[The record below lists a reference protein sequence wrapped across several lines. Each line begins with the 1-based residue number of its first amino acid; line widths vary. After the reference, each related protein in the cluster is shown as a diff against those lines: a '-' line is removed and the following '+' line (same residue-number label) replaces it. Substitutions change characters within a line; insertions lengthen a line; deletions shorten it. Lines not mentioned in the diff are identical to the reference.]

1 MISKNNENT
10 NKIKKITFIFILIL
24 LCLIILLFSIFDTI
38 NSYRRLPTLNS
49 KIEET
54 AIRGNIISADNFKIT
69 RSTKIYKA
77 LIDTRHLNI
86 HTKELFIKLFS
97 IYSNM
102 SIKKLRKKIN
112 KSLLKPGTLVLTYN
126 IDSRTA
132 KNLKELSFKLRR
144 LGVFKYRKVK
154 GGKILVSLSIVESG
168 EKRLYSYEDT
178 LSPVIGYTNKFETS
192 NEKTKVQGI
201 KGLEKKYNV
210 LLNNNKDGV
219 LSGSRDV
226 LSYIS
231 FDKKSTIKK
240 RIDGANLILNIPL
253 TLQKDIEM
261 ILDVYKEKFSA
272 DEIIIAV
279 MESSSGKI
287 LSLASSN
294 RFNPQKI
301 KQKDISFFS
310 VNAIEYQFEPGSVI
324 KPITMALLL
333 DKNKIKKNELIFAHN
348 RVKERNGKK
357 TFTKGRIKIGRF
369 YIKDDHIFKKNY
381 LSLDD
386 IIIHSS
392 NIGILQLAQR
402 LKATEIHA
410 GFKKFGFEKKTGID
424 LPYEKKGKLPKIW
437 QLAVGEKKKKDNVY
451 KATISYGQGMTSTF
465 MQLLKAYAIFD
476 NKGLSIKPK
485 ILSHFSIDENKYKI
499 EQDNPKRVISE
510 KTAKEIK
517 RMLIKTVNKGTG
529 RIAHID
535 GLIIGGK
542 TGTAQIARRGA
553 YLKKYISSFFGFV
566 NDEHNKY
573 TIGVTVINPVSTG
586 KYWYYHYAASS
597 AAPVFKEIIN
607 NMVKLN
613 YLKLKQDI
621 IKK

>member
-1 MISKNNENT
+1 MISKDNENT

-24 LCLIILLFSIFDTI
+24 LCLVILLFSVFDTI

-54 AIRGNIISADNFKIT
+54 AIRGDIISADNFKIT

-77 LIDTRHLNI
+77 VIDTRHLNI
-86 HTKELFIKLFS
+86 HTKDLFIKLFS

-112 KSLLKPGTLVLTYN
+112 KSLLKPGNLVLTYN
-126 IDSRTA
+126 IDSKTA

-154 GGKILVSLSIVESG
+154 GGKILLSLNIIETG
-168 EKRLYSYEDT
+168 ERRLHSYGDS
-178 LSPVIGYTNKFETS
+178 LSPVIGRTEKVKTS
-192 NEKTKVQGI
+192 GHKIKLHGR
-201 KGLEKKYNV
+201 KGLERKYNV
-210 LLNNNKDGV
+210 LLNNKKDGV
-219 LSGSRDV
+219 LSGSRDI

-231 FDKKSTIKK
+231 FDRKSTIKK
-240 RIDGANLILNIPL
+240 RVDGANLILNIPL

-261 ILDVYKEKFSA
+261 ILDIYKKKLSA
-272 DEIIIAV
+272 DEIIVAV

-294 RFNPQKI
+294 RFNPQRI
-301 KQKDISFFS
+301 KQKDISFFN

-333 DKNKIKKNELIFAHN
+333 DKNKVRKNELIFAHN
-348 RVKERNGKK
+348 RLQQRNGKNNFK
-357 TFTKGRIKIGRF
+357 KGRIKIGKY
-369 YIKDDHIFKKNY
+369 YIKDDHVFKKHY

-392 NIGILQLAQR
+392 NIGILKLAQR
-402 LKATEIHA
+402 LKATEMHA
-410 GFKKFGFEKKTGID
+410 GFKKFGFEQKTGID
-424 LPYEKKGKLPKIW
+424 LPYERKGKLPKIW
-437 QLAVGEKKKKDNVY
+437 QLAVGEKKKRDNVY
-451 KATISYGQGMTSTF
+451 KATMSYGQGMTSTF
-465 MQLLKAYAIFD
+465 IQLLKAYSVFD
-476 NKGLSIKPK
+476 NNGLAIKPK
-485 ILSHFSIDENKYKI
+485 ILSYFSIDDNKYKI
-499 EQDNPKRVISE
+499 EQDSPKRIVSK
-510 KTAKEIK
+510 KTANEIK

-529 RIAHID
+529 RTAHID

-542 TGTAQIARRGA
+542 TGTAQIAGRGA

-566 NDEHNKY
+566 NDKHNKY
-573 TIGVTVINPVSTG
+573 TIGVTVINPISTG

-597 AAPVFKEIIN
+597 AAPVFKEIVQTL
-607 NMVKLN
+607 VKLN
-613 YLKLKQDI
+613 YLKPKQDI

>member
-10 NKIKKITFIFILIL
+10 NKIKKIIFIFTLML
-24 LCLIILLFSIFDTI
+24 LCLIILMFSIFDTI

-54 AIRGNIISADNFKIT
+54 AIRGNIISSDNFQIT

-77 LIDTRHLNI
+77 VIDTRHLNL
-86 HTKELFIKLFS
+86 HTKDLFIKLFS

-102 SIKKLRKKIN
+102 NIKKLRKKIN
-112 KSLLKPGTLVLTYN
+112 KSLLKPATLVLTYN
-126 IDSRTA
+126 IDERTA

-154 GGKILVSLSIVESG
+154 GGKILLGLSIVESG

-192 NEKTKVQGI
+192 NEKTKVEGI

-210 LLNNNKDGV
+210 LLNSNKDGV
-219 LSGSRDV
+219 LSGNRDI

-231 FDKKSTIKK
+231 FDKKSMIKK

-253 TLQKDIEM
+253 TLQKDIEI
-261 ILDVYKEKFSA
+261 ILDVYKKKFSA

-301 KQKDISFFS
+301 KQKDISSLS

-324 KPITMALLL
+324 KPISMALLL
-333 DKNKIKKNELIFAHN
+333 DKNRVKKNELVFAHN
-348 RVKERNGKK
+348 KIKK
-357 TFTKGRIKIGRF
+357 MNSKKIFKKGRIKVGKF
-369 YIKDDHIFKKNY
+369 YIKDDHVFKKHY

-402 LKATEIHA
+402 LKATELHA
-410 GFKKFGFEKKTGID
+410 GFKKFGFEEKTGID
-424 LPYEKKGKLPKIW
+424 LPYEKKGQLPKIW
-437 QLAVGEKKKKDNVY
+437 QLAVGEKKRKDNVY

-465 MQLLKAYAIFD
+465 MQLLKAYSVFD
-476 NKGLSIKPK
+476 NNGLAVKPK
-485 ILSHFSIDENKYKI
+485 ILSYFSIDDNQHKI
-499 EQDNPKRVISE
+499 EQDSPKRVISK

-529 RIAHID
+529 RTAYIN
-535 GLIIGGK
+535 GLVIGGK
-542 TGTAQIARRGA
+542 TGTAQIARKGI
-553 YLKKYISSFFGFV
+553 YLRKYISSFFGFV

-573 TIGVTVINPVSTG
+573 TIGVTVINPISTG
-586 KYWYYHYAASS
+586 KHWYYHYAASS
-597 AAPVFKEIIN
+597 AAPVFKEIVK

-613 YLKLKQDI
+613 YLKPKQDI